1 MRKLTQFLTLSVA
14 SAVVMASSAFA
25 FDHNRAI
32 NLAGKQ
38 RMLTQKMSKEA
49 LLVANGINVEEN
61 LKNLSATRNLFDK
74 TLKGLKNGDSD
85 LGLDK
90 TEKGKIVTQLG
101 KVEALWQGFDKSIS
115 NVASTGA
122 ASEADISAIASN
134 NIPLLKEMNRGVKL
148 YESDAAGS
156 GTNPAL
162 AKAINL
168 AGRQRMLT
176 QKMSKEFMLIGI
188 GHDVGKNKRDLGK
201 TIALFDNTLNGLID
215 GDPNSGL
222 AGAPNPAI
230 KGQLE
235 KVKGMWS
242 EFRTHIES
250 EPSAE
255 AKAAVAAQNLPLL
268 KEMNKAV
275 GMYADL

>member
-1 MRKLTQFLTLSVA
+1 MRKLTHFLTISVA

-49 LLVANGINVEEN
+49 LMVANGVNVEEN
-61 LKNLSATRNLFDK
+61 LKSLQVTRNLFDK
-74 TLKGLKNGDSD
+74 TLKGLKDGDSD

-90 TEKGKIVTQLG
+90 TEKDKIVNQLS
-101 KVEALWQGFDKSIS
+101 KVETLWKGFDQSIS
-115 NVASTGA
+115 NVTATGA
-122 ASEADISAIASN
+122 ASDADIAAIASN

-148 YESDAAGS
+148 YEADAAGS

-176 QKMSKEFMLIGI
+176 QKMSKEFMLVSI
-188 GHDVGKNKRDLGK
+188 GHDVSKNKRDLGK

-215 GDPNSGL
+215 GDANSGM
-222 AGAPNPAI
+222 AGAPNAEI

-235 KVKGMWS
+235 KVKGMWL
-242 EFRTHIES
+242 EFRKHVEA